1 MRAMILAA
9 GRGERMLPLTRHT
22 PKPLLQVGGRPL
34 LEHHILNLK
43 AGGFEQ
49 LVINAAYLAG
59 QIIEFCGDG
68 SRWGV
73 HIEVSEE
80 EEPLETAGGIV
91 RALPMLGDG
100 PFAVVNGDIWCDYP
114 FANLARHLPVPG
126 GAHLVLVANPDH
138 NPGGDFT
145 LSGRDV
151 TPAGPGDTLTFSGV
165 AVYQPDFFSGA
176 TTGKAPLKPL
186 LDRAIAAGN
195 VSGERYNGAWVD
207 VGTPQRLQDLDH
219 ALSETRAHQ

>member
-1 MRAMILAA
+1 MKAMILAA

-22 PKPLLQVGGRPL
+22 PKPLLRVGGRPL

-43 AGGFEQ
+43 AGGFDR
-49 LVINAAYLAG
+49 LVINAAHLAG

-68 SRWGV
+68 RRWGL
-73 HIEVSEE
+73 HIEVSAE

-114 FANLARHLPVPG
+114 FANLARQAPAQG
-126 GAHLVLVANPDH
+126 GAHLVLVANPAH
-138 NPGGDFT
+138 NPGGDFA

-151 TPAGPGDTLTFSGV
+151 IPAGLEDTLTFSGI
-165 AVYQPDFFSGA
+165 AVYQPDFFSGVA
-176 TTGKAPLKPL
+176 AGKAPLKPL

-195 VSGERYNGAWVD
+195 VSGERYSGVWVD
-207 VGTPQRLQDLDH
+207 VGTPQRLQALDA
-219 ALSETRAHQ
+219 ALNSQSVGR

>member
-43 AGGFEQ
+43 AGGFGQ

-80 EEPLETAGGIV
+80 EEPWK
-91 RALPMLGDG
+91 P
-100 PFAVVNGDIWCDYP
+100 
-114 FANLARHLPVPG
+114 PV
-126 GAHLVLVANPDH
+126 AS
-138 NPGGDFT
+138 
-145 LSGRDV
+145 SGRYPSWGWSFCCGKWRYLV
-151 TPAGPGDTLTFSGV
+151 RLPFRQSGPSCPRSRGRPSG
-165 AVYQPDFFSGA
+165 YGGQSRPQPRG
-176 TTGKAPLKPL
+176 
-186 LDRAIAAGN
+186 
-195 VSGERYNGAWVD
+195 
-207 VGTPQRLQDLDH
+207 
-219 ALSETRAHQ
+219 

>member
-1 MRAMILAA
+1 MKAMILAA
-9 GRGERMLPLTRHT
+9 GRGERMLPLTRQT

-43 AGGFEQ
+43 AAGFKQ
-49 LVINAAYLAG
+49 LVINAAHLAG
-59 QIIEFCGDG
+59 QIIDFCGDG

-114 FANLARHLPVPG
+114 SPIWPIMSPFR

-138 NPGGDFT
+138 NPGVISPCRT
-145 LSGRDV
+145 GRY
-151 TPAGPGDTLTFSGV
+151 PGG
-165 AVYQPDFFSGA
+165 
-176 TTGKAPLKPL
+176 TG
-186 LDRAIAAGN
+186 G
-195 VSGERYNGAWVD
+195 
-207 VGTPQRLQDLDH
+207 
-219 ALSETRAHQ
+219 

>member
-1 MRAMILAA
+1 MKAMILAA

-22 PKPLLQVGGRPL
+22 PKPLLRVGGRRL

-91 RALPMLGDG
+91 RALPMLGDD

-114 FANLARHLPVPG
+114 FANLAHQVPVPG

-151 TPAGPGDTLTFSGV
+151 IPAAPGDALTFSGI
-165 AVYQPDFFSGA
+165 AVYQPDFFSGV
-176 TTGKAPLKPL
+176 TVPKAPLKPL
-186 LDRAIAAGN
+186 LDGAIAERR

-207 VGTPQRLQDLDH
+207 VGTPQRLEDLDH
-219 ALSETRAHQ
+219 ALSGNSA

>member
-1 MRAMILAA
+1 MKAMILAA

-43 AGGFEQ
+43 AAGFEQ

-68 SRWGV
+68 SRWGLG
-73 HIEVSEE
+73 IDVSVE

-91 RALPMLGDG
+91 RALPMLGTE

-114 FANLARHLPVPG
+114 FANLVRRVPAPR
-126 GAHLVLVANPDH
+126 GAHLVLVTNPAH
-138 NPGGDFT
+138 NLKGDFA
-145 LSGRDV
+145 LSRQDV
-151 TPAGPGDTLTFSGV
+151 AMPVAGETLTFSGI
-165 AVYQPDFFSGA
+165 AVYQPDFFSGVTA
-176 TTGKAPLKPL
+176 VKAPLKPL
-186 LDRAIAAGN
+186 LDGAIVQRRVTGESYEGN
-195 VSGERYNGAWVD
+195 WVD
-207 VGTPQRLQDLDH
+207 VGTPQRLQELDR
-219 ALSETRAHQ
+219 LLTDNPG

>member
-68 SRWGV
+68 SRWGM

-100 PFAVVNGDIWCDYP
+100 PFAVVNGDIWSDYP
-114 FANLARHLPVPG
+114 FANLVHHVPVPG
-126 GAHLVLVANPDH
+126 GAHLILVANPAH
-138 NPGGDFT
+138 NPGGDFA

-151 TPAGPGDTLTFSGV
+151 IPAELEDTLTFSGI
-165 AVYQPDFFSGA
+165 AVYQPDFFSGV
-176 TTGKAPLKPL
+176 TDSKAPLKPL
-186 LDRAIAAGN
+186 LDGAISERR
-195 VSGERYNGAWVD
+195 VSGERHNGAWVD

-219 ALSETRAHQ
+219 ALSGGRT

>member
-1 MRAMILAA
+1 VKAMILAA
-9 GRGERMLPLTRHT
+9 GRGERMLPLTLHT
-22 PKPLLQVGGRPL
+22 PKPLLRVGGRPL

-43 AGGFEQ
+43 AAGFDQ
-49 LVINAAYLAG
+49 LVINAAYLAK
-59 QIIEFCGDG
+59 QVIDFCGDG
-68 SRWGV
+68 RRWGV

-91 RALPMLGDG
+91 RALPKLGDG

-114 FANLARHLPVPG
+114 FTNLAHHVPVPG

-151 TPAGPGDTLTFSGV
+151 NPAEPEDTLTFSGV
-165 AVYQPDFFSGA
+165 AVYQPDFFSGVTA
-176 TTGKAPLKPL
+176 PKAPLKPL
-186 LDRAIAAGN
+186 LDGAISERR
-195 VSGERYNGAWVD
+195 VSGEHYNGTWVD

-219 ALSETRAHQ
+219 ALSGHPA

>member
-43 AGGFEQ
+43 AGGFGQ

-114 FANLARHLPVPG
+114 FTNLAHHVPVPG

-145 LSGRDV
+145 LSGPDV
-151 TPAGPGDTLTFSGV
+151 IPAGTGDKLTFSGI
-165 AVYQPDFFSGA
+165 AVYQPDFFSGV
-176 TTGKAPLKPL
+176 TVPKAPLKPL
-186 LDRAIAAGN
+186 LDGAISEGR

-207 VGTPQRLQDLDH
+207 VGTPQRLRDLDH
-219 ALSETRAHQ
+219 ALSGNPT